1 MAKHHASIAKEVWS
15 VRHLAI
21 KNVQVVLEAN
31 IKMSQTLAYAF
42 ECPRGMLLNEIKKT
56 KCLFC
61 ATGFVTDNVGSTYCQ
76 ICDVDRGAMSHDDEN

>member
-1 MAKHHASIAKEVWS
+1 
-15 VRHLAI
+15 
-21 KNVQVVLEAN
+21 
-31 IKMSQTLAYAF
+31 
-42 ECPRGMLLNEIKKT
+42 MLLNEIKKT